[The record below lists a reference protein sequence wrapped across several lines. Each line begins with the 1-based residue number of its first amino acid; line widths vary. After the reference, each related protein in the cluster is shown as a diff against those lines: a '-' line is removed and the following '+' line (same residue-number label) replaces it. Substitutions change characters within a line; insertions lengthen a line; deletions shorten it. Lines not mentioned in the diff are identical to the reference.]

1 MLERNGREYAMRE
14 KCLFYIFKLAQQS
27 ISTNRGAESNIY
39 MTVLLYM
46 SRVGHRLMT
55 IILPNR
61 GRFKKKIIRRFLG
74 KFAVKWLFKTHRTL
88 RVLLYT
94 AL

>member
-14 KCLFYIFKLAQQS
+14 KCLFYIIKLAQQS
-27 ISTNRGAESNIY
+27 TSTNRGAESNIY
-39 MTVLLYM
+39 TTVLLYM

-61 GRFKKKIIRRFLG
+61 GRFKKIIRRFLG
-74 KFAVKWLFKTHRTL
+74 KFEVKWLFKTHRTL